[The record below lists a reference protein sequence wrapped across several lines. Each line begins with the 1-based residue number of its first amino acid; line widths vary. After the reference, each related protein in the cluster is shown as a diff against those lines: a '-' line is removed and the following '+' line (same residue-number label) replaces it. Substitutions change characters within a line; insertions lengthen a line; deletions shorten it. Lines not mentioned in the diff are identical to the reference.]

1 MGDGNTTTFWHDYWT
16 DLGPLILAIGNRGPR
31 DLRINL
37 EAPVSSVVVNS
48 EWFLPPARFEEAM
61 TLQIV
66 LSTMVPP
73 QPNRGPDVYLWHNG
87 ADHFVPKFSS
97 KAIWHRIRETSPE
110 VPWFDLVWFKEE
122 IPRCSF
128 VCWMAIQ
135 SRLPTKDKLSSWGHQ
150 CSNALCPLLYG
161 SGVSPAPLLLLSL

>member
-1 MGDGNTTTFWHDYWT
+1 
-16 DLGPLILAIGNRGPR
+16 
-31 DLRINL
+31 
-37 EAPVSSVVVNS
+37 
-48 EWFLPPARFEEAM
+48 M

-161 SGVSPAPLLLLSL
+161 SGVSPAPLLLLSLQYMCLVSLLKKFLAGCSVFNARCRTYSVSQPCCTIFKAAGCG